1 MKAAIVSKNKG
12 ILKELREITKDGLG
26 ESGDNSFLIDMA
38 VSFFELNNDDMAIKS
53 TEILINLLIAP
64 EKIQPWKP
72 RT

>member
-64 EKIQPWKP
+64 EKVQPWKS